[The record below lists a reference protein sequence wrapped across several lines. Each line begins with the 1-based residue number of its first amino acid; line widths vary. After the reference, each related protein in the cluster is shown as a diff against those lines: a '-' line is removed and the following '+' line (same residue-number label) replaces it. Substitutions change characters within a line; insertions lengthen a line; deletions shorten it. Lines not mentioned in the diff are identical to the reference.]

1 MAHKIIQW
9 NCRGLR
15 SNYNDLAILLQ
26 EHSPSAVCLQETNLK
41 PNTNISFKNY
51 TMVNCFG
58 PANNERACWG
68 VSILVKDGTPHQHI
82 TLKTNLQAVA
92 VNINCHRPM
101 TICSVYLPPNRS
113 VDVVELRQLVK
124 QLPKPFMLLG
134 DFNGHHTM
142 WGCRDINPRG
152 RIIED
157 FLSEENLCIFN
168 DDTTTYLHPASGSA
182 TAIDLSLCDPDL
194 YLDYTW
200 RVNEDLCSSDH
211 YPIFIESNNSIVEER
226 VQHWR
231 LHRADWEAFQQS
243 CGESLTISQFEN
255 EEGVDD
261 PIALFTAKLHNI
273 ADKSIP
279 KTSTV
284 PKKLDK
290 PWFDEGCRK
299 AIDKRKKSLQ
309 KFKKHPTRQNL
320 DGYKKDYAKARRT
333 ISEAKRQ
340 SWRAYV
346 STLNNNTSAKH
357 TWQMLRRIS
366 GKRKDKTIKYLVTD
380 SDTITNK
387 TDIAETL
394 ATSFAAKSSP
404 DHYQEKFRK
413 IRDKE
418 KENTLDF
425 ESDNDEKYNVDFSKR
440 ELIKSIAQAT
450 DSATGPDEIHYQ
462 FLKHLPDVSLDL
474 LLLLLNDLWQSQDFP
489 DGWREATVIPI
500 PKPGKDRTDPNNYRP
515 IALTSCLCKIMERMI
530 NHRLT
535 WFLQDNHIITKYQCG
550 FQKGKSTTDHLV
562 RLETY
567 IRQGFVK
574 NQHTVGVF
582 FDLEKAY
589 DTTWK
594 GGIMKDLHE
603 MGLKGRLP
611 LFIDNFLKG
620 RKFKVRL
627 DNTHSS
633 LNPQEEGV
641 PQGSILS
648 PTLFTVKI
656 NSIIDALP
664 DDIEKSLYVDDLAV
678 YCQSSNMAIIERRL
692 QGCLD
697 KLVTCADENGFKFSP
712 TKTLCVHFCKKNG
725 LQPEPNLKLYGQQL
739 PVEEQVKFLGL
750 FFDKKLSFIPHI
762 KYMKD
767 KCRKALQLLRVISSK
782 DWGGDRTTLLRIY
795 RSHIRSKLDYGCIV
809 YGSARRSY
817 LAVLDPIA
825 NQGLRLCSGAFRTS
839 PIESLQVETGEPS
852 LETRRLKLSLQYY
865 MKMKANPENPAYSC
879 VVNPEYKRLFN
890 NKPGSIPTL
899 GIRLQPHLEDMEVEL
914 DAISVVRP
922 PECPPWLL
930 QQPNILFN
938 LSDLRKGDT
947 CPLVFQ
953 SMLLELF
960 CRFPRHRKVYTDG
973 SKEDKRTAM
982 SFVCDDHEFSC
993 RINDEASICTAELL
1007 AIEAAIEYIWDSN
1020 DEEFM
1025 IITDSLSSLQA
1036 LKSQKL
1042 NNPVVS
1048 NILHMCHY
1056 LSGHKDIIFCWVPSH
1071 IGIQGN
1077 ERADVLAKAALDKTK
1092 QFYYIPYTDF
1102 KYNISVYLDDIL
1114 QGEWN
1119 INVTSKLFE
1128 VQPIIKRSFTPMER
1142 RRDDIVLCRARIGHA
1157 YFTNGYLLRGELRPM
1172 CCNTRLTVRHVLL
1185 SCAKYAHIRRKYFAF
1200 NSLFELF
1207 RDTPAG
1213 FIIQFLREC
1222 NLYSM
1227 F

>member
-26 EHSPSAVCLQETNLK
+26 EHSPTAVCLQETNLK

-51 TMVNCFG
+51 SIINCFG

-68 VSILVKDGTPHQHI
+68 VSILVKDGTPHQQI
-82 TLKTNLQAVA
+82 TLNTTLQAVA

-168 DDTTTYLHPASGSA
+168 DDTTTYLHPASRSA

-261 PIALFTAKLHNI
+261 PIALFTDKLHNI

-309 KFKKHPTRQNL
+309 KFRKHPTRQNL

-425 ESDNDEKYNVDFSKR
+425 ESDNDEKYNVNFSKR

-535 WFLQDNHIITKYQCG
+535 WFLQDNNIITKYQCG

-611 LFIDNFLKG
+611 LFIDNFL
-620 RKFKVRL
+620 
-627 DNTHSS
+627 
-633 LNPQEEGV
+633 
-641 PQGSILS
+641 
-648 PTLFTVKI
+648 
-656 NSIIDALP
+656 
-664 DDIEKSLYVDDLAV
+664 
-678 YCQSSNMAIIERRL
+678 
-692 QGCLD
+692 
-697 KLVTCADENGFKFSP
+697 
-712 TKTLCVHFCKKNG
+712 
-725 LQPEPNLKLYGQQL
+725 
-739 PVEEQVKFLGL
+739 
-750 FFDKKLSFIPHI
+750 
-762 KYMKD
+762 
-767 KCRKALQLLRVISSK
+767 
-782 DWGGDRTTLLRIY
+782 
-795 RSHIRSKLDYGCIV
+795 
-809 YGSARRSY
+809 
-817 LAVLDPIA
+817 
-825 NQGLRLCSGAFRTS
+825 
-839 PIESLQVETGEPS
+839 
-852 LETRRLKLSLQYY
+852 
-865 MKMKANPENPAYSC
+865 
-879 VVNPEYKRLFN
+879 
-890 NKPGSIPTL
+890 
-899 GIRLQPHLEDMEVEL
+899 
-914 DAISVVRP
+914 
-922 PECPPWLL
+922 
-930 QQPNILFN
+930 
-938 LSDLRKGDT
+938 
-947 CPLVFQ
+947 
-953 SMLLELF
+953 
-960 CRFPRHRKVYTDG
+960 
-973 SKEDKRTAM
+973 
-982 SFVCDDHEFSC
+982 
-993 RINDEASICTAELL
+993 
-1007 AIEAAIEYIWDSN
+1007 
-1020 DEEFM
+1020 
-1025 IITDSLSSLQA
+1025 
-1036 LKSQKL
+1036 
-1042 NNPVVS
+1042 
-1048 NILHMCHY
+1048 
-1056 LSGHKDIIFCWVPSH
+1056 
-1071 IGIQGN
+1071 
-1077 ERADVLAKAALDKTK
+1077 
-1092 QFYYIPYTDF
+1092 
-1102 KYNISVYLDDIL
+1102 
-1114 QGEWN
+1114 
-1119 INVTSKLFE
+1119 
-1128 VQPIIKRSFTPMER
+1128 
-1142 RRDDIVLCRARIGHA
+1142 
-1157 YFTNGYLLRGELRPM
+1157 
-1172 CCNTRLTVRHVLL
+1172 
-1185 SCAKYAHIRRKYFAF
+1185 
-1200 NSLFELF
+1200 
-1207 RDTPAG
+1207 
-1213 FIIQFLREC
+1213 
-1222 NLYSM
+1222 
-1227 F
+1227 